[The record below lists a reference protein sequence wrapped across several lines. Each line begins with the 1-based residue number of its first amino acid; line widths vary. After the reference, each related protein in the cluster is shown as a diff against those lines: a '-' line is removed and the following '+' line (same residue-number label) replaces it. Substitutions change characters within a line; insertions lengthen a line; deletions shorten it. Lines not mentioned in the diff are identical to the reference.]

1 MTPRELML
9 TVDAHRW
16 RLEQEYER
24 DLSLAYLNAA
34 WYRSKKMPRF
44 ETITR
49 RKQQDVAQTPEQMLA
64 MVQAMHAAMGG
75 KTVYK
80 GSA

>member
-9 TVDAHRW
+9 VLDAYKW

-34 WYRSKKMPRF
+34 WHRSKKMPRF

-49 RKQQDVAQTPEQMLA
+49 RKQQEKAQTPEQMLA

-80 GSA
+80 GST